1 MSVSRHR
8 CHHLNPNQLIP
19 QIQNFNCSVN
29 TGEFW
34 NWKAQNNF
42 LFTHTQEPLVIIPQ
56 RYTCHLRSDESVD
69 ECDQGCSDRHF
80 SSLWVWLF
88 WHWRTTADLL
98 TSKESTIN
106 LTPEEL
112 RNMMGIVNGAKGSL
126 FYFSALM
133 FLLVNTAL
141 TAAMT
146 QGEHCTTWFVGQWH
160 EVPLSSILRP

>member
-1 MSVSRHR
+1 MSVSRHH

-42 LFTHTQEPLVIIPQ
+42 LFTHAQEPLVIIPQ

-112 RNMMGIVNGAKGSL
+112 RNMMGIVNSAKGSQ
-126 FYFSALM
+126 FYFL
-133 FLLVNTAL
+133 
-141 TAAMT
+141 
-146 QGEHCTTWFVGQWH
+146 CTHIPPCKHRSYSRHDSRRTLYHVVCRSVAWSTF
-160 EVPLSSILRP
+160 ILNS